1 MGLVKYCPC
10 SAVRV
15 WRVEP
20 SFDPSYLHRLLA
32 LNVRLVIHGE
42 SGRQKFVTHNK
53 SHPLPTLS
61 DSFENQLIQLNSTS
75 HNVQKRFR
83 NYPWRCFLKVALKE
97 LRCRYGQPVKQHYLP
112 NGIITLIYCPCPSH
126 KINSKFVCDLSSKE
140 SFSQLVS

>member
-10 SAVRV
+10 SAVPE
-15 WRVEP
+15 WGVEP

-61 DSFENQLIQLNSTS
+61 DSFENQLIQLNFTS
-75 HNVQKRFR
+75 HNVTKGFKTT
-83 NYPWRCFLKVALKE
+83 PGGVF
-97 LRCRYGQPVKQHYLP
+97 
-112 NGIITLIYCPCPSH
+112 
-126 KINSKFVCDLSSKE
+126 
-140 SFSQLVS
+140 